1 MKRTFTKIALAIA
14 AVVSI
19 TSCKKTDSTSVD
31 LTNNGSYKVVTS
43 GNITYVQNFVADTI
57 QGYTATG
64 TAIGATGAR
73 VFFSLERGE
82 AVTDTVN
89 KTWDLAFN
97 GSKIWINGG
106 VSGNKMGG
114 AYNIP
119 TLFDNVTNAVDASM
133 KVDGI
138 TTRAIVGYDQNPSTA
153 SSNGG
158 WYSLSFDATMASIL
172 STIPGRTIVVRT
184 ANGKYAKMEIMCYYK
199 GCITPSTPTAK
210 SERYYNFRYTYQASG
225 STTF

>member
-89 KTWDLAFN
+89 KTWDLA
-97 GSKIWINGG
+97 
-106 VSGNKMGG
+106 
-114 AYNIP
+114 
-119 TLFDNVTNAVDASM
+119 L
-133 KVDGI
+133 
-138 TTRAIVGYDQNPSTA
+138 
-153 SSNGG
+153 
-158 WYSLSFDATMASIL
+158 
-172 STIPGRTIVVRT
+172 
-184 ANGKYAKMEIMCYYK
+184 
-199 GCITPSTPTAK
+199 
-210 SERYYNFRYTYQASG
+210 
-225 STTF
+225 